1 VARKSNKLYFFR
13 GGMGMAAQLIELN
26 LDPLV
31 ADSQAGKMKGPA
43 SYERAVGTMPA
54 DLRESGGF
62 TLDADEKSAYIGVG
76 KVPPGGGRG
85 ASAGLGRNPQDGP
98 PDGRGHRSD

>member
-13 GGMGMAAQLIELN
+13 GGMGTPAQLIELN
-26 LDPLV
+26 LDPLF
-31 ADSQAGKMKGPA
+31 ADSQAGKMKDPA

-62 TLDADEKSAYIGVG
+62 TLDADEKVARFGVG
-76 KVPPGGGRG
+76 EAPPGGGP
-85 ASAGLGRNPQDGP
+85 GLLALQRVGGRQV
-98 PDGRGHRSD
+98 GRG